1 MVFGD
6 NDSKSNGKQ
15 GENNVIF
22 IKKNRF
28 YATETLLGLLIR
40 NVRLK
45 KMR

>member
-1 MVFGD
+1 
-6 NDSKSNGKQ
+6 
-15 GENNVIF
+15 VIF

-45 KMR
+45 KMRWMDTSFAEVHEFLTG